1 MNNNINNQNQ
11 NNFTVNFDYG
21 AIIEEQL
28 LRYSYKGVIVKCIDL
43 PSENTTSEST
53 NGQYYI
59 KFSVP
64 VETET
69 YKIKT
74 KNENG
79 LVNVR
84 NATGEELAKDFI
96 DKVGRMLYGNMG
108 DKEYEFARGM
118 GIIRPKFE
126 WRVRGKTD
134 NDGETEATTDN
145 QQFTTDQLIDKAF
158 TISSNESLSD
168 ETSNEENSGLWTQEM
183 GMEIYIAQK
192 MGMEKIKQMDM
203 DKVMGLKEK
212 IDEFNRVN
220 RIVDEYIEI
229 KQKEDR
235 GSIGNVEAEKE
246 YREVYGKL
254 TNLAKEYTKGK
265 LIYEYDELL
274 SFGGFDELED
284 IIEWL
289 KSKCMEIREDVNEN
303 MSQDGII

>member
-1 MNNNINNQNQ
+1 MNNTTNN
-11 NNFTVNFDYG
+11 NNNNNGFTTNSSNSNEFKINFDYG

-43 PSENTTSEST
+43 PSEST

-74 KNENG
+74 KSENG
-79 LVNVR
+79 LVSVR
-84 NATGEELAKDFI
+84 NATGEELAQDFI

-118 GIIRPKFE
+118 GIIKPKFE
-126 WRVRGKTD
+126 WRVRGKSEGGD
-134 NDGETEATTDN
+134 ELEPNN
-145 QQFTTDQLIDKAF
+145 LTTDQLVDRAF
-158 TISSNESLSD
+158 TTN
-168 ETSNEENSGLWTQEM
+168 NEEDCARGELWTQEM

-203 DKVMGLKEK
+203 DKVMGLKGK
-212 IDEFNRVN
+212 IDEFNRIN

-229 KQKEDR
+229 GQSNKSETEKYEDYK
-235 GSIGNVEAEKE
+235 SIYEK
-246 YREVYGKL
+246 L
-254 TNLAKEYTKGK
+254 MNFAKEYTKGK

-274 SFGGFDELED
+274 SFGGWEELED

-289 KSKCMEIREDVNEN
+289 KRKCMEIREDISEE
-303 MSQDGII
+303 MGKEEIL